1 MGRLGVWLWGGLM
14 VISWLAAS
22 APVVGQERLDDFL
35 RQLREQLERRNQEG
49 RFGQPR
55 LVPLDPQIEG
65 PRRWRLGVN
74 IRNLETGVQITEVF
88 PGGSAEKFGIE
99 AGDILITVNGHQI
112 GNVLGREIDIAD
124 AFEQYADAQGR
135 VVFLIKDQRTGNLTN
150 RLVRLTARSGNVVV
164 ERPVPIPVVGRIRG
178 SVGYRE
184 RALLPQN
191 TLVEVQLIDVTRGG
205 VRPPVIARAQMKVSG
220 QVPVPFELTFNGD
233 DIDPN
238 KDYAIDARISVGGEV
253 RWVTSTPTLV
263 LTKSRPTTANLT
275 LDPVR

>member
-1 MGRLGVWLWGGLM
+1 MGSRGIWLCGLM
-14 VISWLAAS
+14 MISWLAAS
-22 APVVGQERLDDFL
+22 VPAVAQERLEDFL
-35 RQLREQLERRNQEG
+35 RQLRDQLERRNQEG
-49 RFGQPR
+49 RYGQPR
-55 LVPLDPQIEG
+55 LVPLDPQTEG

-88 PGGSAEKFGIE
+88 PGGSAERHGIE
-99 AGDILITVNGHQI
+99 AGDVLITVNGHQI

-124 AFEQYADAQGR
+124 AFEQSADAQGR
-135 VVFLIKDQRTGNLTN
+135 VVFLIRDQRTSTLQN
-150 RLVRLTARSGNVVV
+150 RLVRLTPRAGNVVV
-164 ERPVPIPVVGRIRG
+164 ERPVPVPVVGRIRG

-184 RALLPQN
+184 KALLPIN
-191 TLVEVQLIDVTRGG
+191 TIVEVQLIDVSRQN
-205 VRPPVIARAQMKVSG
+205 VRPPVVARSQMKVSG

-233 DIDPN
+233 DLDPQ

-263 LTKSRPTTANLT
+263 ITKNRPKTADLI